1 MGYQSAHHD
10 QLDHARVRRDVQKT
24 ESERSEE
31 FHIQPTLLL
40 GLALTTSISFNL
52 FLIFYIYRKSLFV
65 SLPQDIKVL
74 AWTAQQESISQVF
87 TTLVFSLIT
96 NFELFYHDIILLKF
110 LLLYIKRL
118 QIYLINYPG
127 DKITSTNKQKSITSL
142 SLKKIMRHRTSLE
155 SRSF

>member
-10 QLDHARVRRDVQKT
+10 QHDHARVRRDIQNR
-24 ESERSEE
+24 ESEKSQG

-74 AWTAQQESISQVF
+74 AGHTTIENVEILLTSTQNTCHRKISQRKI
-87 TTLVFSLIT
+87 SQKS
-96 NFELFYHDIILLKF
+96 DLKF
-110 LLLYIKRL
+110 IQEIK
-118 QIYLINYPG
+118 
-127 DKITSTNKQKSITSL
+127 
-142 SLKKIMRHRTSLE
+142 
-155 SRSF
+155 